1 MEKREEN
8 GQEGEGKLFLVSPH
22 QRGVIGRVK
31 MKPVDTICC
40 VAKTTTTTSR
50 GDASIDV
57 LGPKVYNIQDDV
69 IITGGSVY
77 VVVPG

>member
-8 GQEGEGKLFLVSPH
+8 GQEGEGKLFLVSPPT
-22 QRGVIGRVK
+22 GVIGRVK
-31 MKPVDTICC
+31 MKPIDTICC
-40 VAKTTTTTSR
+40 VAKTTTTSR

-57 LGPKVYNIQDDV
+57 LGPKVYIQDDV

>member
-57 LGPKVYNIQDDV
+57 LGPKVYIQDDV

>member
-1 MEKREEN
+1 M
-8 GQEGEGKLFLVSPH
+8 
-22 QRGVIGRVK
+22 IGRVK
-31 MKPVDTICC
+31 MKPINTICC
-40 VAKTTTTTSR
+40 AAKTTTTSR

-57 LGPKVYNIQDDV
+57 LGPKVYIQDDV